1 MNAFLKF
8 LLITVCIAG
17 VSCIG
22 AKKMREAKE
31 KLNKIKEGQVAEVK
45 QITEIESTVETKLD
59 ENKIDSILNLRFNT
73 RLEKSNK
80 EMDSVGKE
88 IGYLDSLMTKKSDF
102 RKSYKKI
109 IVPKLALLDSFRKEN
124 SKRSQVYLML
134 EDGLNVSTYTLFDLA
149 AFFGPGKY
157 LIPEDK
163 LDLATMSFSPMV
175 DSIIKFSNKYTKIPR
190 AATLI
195 ILGFADGTGFS
206 EGPLF
211 DTLTGRLGRRDV
223 TKQELNQILSE
234 LRAEELQELLTLQ
247 FLKRTPSIEYFELL
261 NVEYLY
267 QGKGEEYPLRTIK
280 DYLVDD
286 ERRRVVLCYWAVIPK

>member
-1 MNAFLKF
+1 MRIILQL
-8 LLITVCIAG
+8 LLIAVGITG
-17 VSCIG
+17 FSCIG

-31 KLNKIKEGQVAEVK
+31 KLNKIKEGQVAELK
-45 QITEIESTVETKLD
+45 QITQIESTVETKLE
-59 ENKIDSILNLRFNT
+59 ENKIDSILNLRFT
-73 RLEKSNK
+73 SRLEMSSRQ
-80 EMDSVGKE
+80 MDSVGKE
-88 IGYLDSLMTKKSDF
+88 IGILDSLNKSDF

-109 IVPKLALLDSFRKEN
+109 IVPRLDLLDSFRMLSTARN
-124 SKRSQVYLML
+124 QIYLML
-134 EDGLNVSTYTLFDLA
+134 EDGLNTSTYTLFDLA

-175 DSIIKFSNKYTKIPR
+175 DSIIKFSNKYNTIPR

-211 DTLTGRLGRRDV
+211 DTLTGRIGRRDV
-223 TKQELNQILSE
+223 TKQELNQKLSE
-234 LRAEELQELLTLQ
+234 LRADELIKLLSLQ
-247 FLKRTPSIEYFELL
+247 FLKRNDAMVNAEMQI
-261 NVEYLY
+261 VEYLQ

-280 DYLVDD
+280 DYQTDD
-286 ERRRVVLCYWAVIPK
+286 ERRRVVLCYWAVIPR

>member
-1 MNAFLKF
+1 MLKF
-8 LLITVCIAG
+8 LLIAVGITG

-45 QITEIESTVETKLD
+45 QIKQIESTVETKLN
-59 ENKIDSILNLRFNT
+59 ENKIDSILNLRFTT
-73 RLEKSNK
+73 RLEKSSRQ
-80 EMDSVGKE
+80 MDSLGNE
-88 IGYLDSLMTKKSDF
+88 IGYLDSLMSNKSDF

-109 IVPKLALLDSFRKEN
+109 IVPRLDLLDSFRMLSTARN
-124 SKRSQVYLML
+124 QIYLML
-134 EDGLNVSTYTLFDLA
+134 EDGLNTSTYTLFDLA

-175 DSIIKFSNKYTKIPR
+175 DSIIKFSNKYNTIPR

-211 DTLTGRLGRRDV
+211 DTLTGRIGRRDV
-223 TKQELNQILSE
+223 TKQELNQKLSE
-234 LRAEELQELLTLQ
+234 LRADELIKLLSLQ
-247 FLKRTPSIEYFELL
+247 FLKRNNAIVNAEMQI
-261 NVEYLY
+261 VEYLQ

-280 DYLVDD
+280 DYQTDD